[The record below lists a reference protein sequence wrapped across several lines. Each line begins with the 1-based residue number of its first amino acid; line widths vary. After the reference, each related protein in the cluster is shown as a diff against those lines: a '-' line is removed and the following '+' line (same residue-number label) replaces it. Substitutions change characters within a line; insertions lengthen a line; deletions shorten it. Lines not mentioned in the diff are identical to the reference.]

1 MALPRNR
8 RGDFRREVALFL
20 LDPFAELE
28 ADIVLQHDLCA
39 GVLAGLAAM
48 IAAAPML
55 TDVMVDISATAVAN
69 AGALVLK

>member
-1 MALPRNR
+1 MSGAAQER
-8 RGDFRREVALFL
+8 RGGWLRSLHALALRNHVLRAFIIRPRL
-20 LDPFAELE
+20 
-28 ADIVLQHDLCA
+28 IV

-48 IAAAPML
+48 IAAVPML

>member
-1 MALPRNR
+1 
-8 RGDFRREVALFL
+8 
-20 LDPFAELE
+20 
-28 ADIVLQHDLCA
+28 
-39 GVLAGLAAM
+39 M